1 MILNTMWKTVYN
13 SSQHFPLSVIVL
25 PIFLTMIGLLALFSI
40 SVNQFGVIAITPFT
54 KQLLFMIPAI
64 GGFLV
69 VLFIP
74 KYIMHKYIYFA
85 YGLIIILV
93 ATPFLLSTIAGTHRW
108 INIGLPVAFQPSEF
122 AKWIV
127 VLSLAKYLSDHNLEI
142 NKFSTLIFP
151 ILIALF
157 PAIIILQQ
165 PDLGTSLILLTPV
178 FPMLYW
184 VGSKPFHLFI
194 LLAPIFSIGTAFHN
208 ISFTSWAIIMGLII
222 YFSRPSLIFGIILY
236 FVNIFLGL
244 LAPLLWN
251 GLRPYQQKRILTLF
265 NPELDPLG
273 AAYQTIQSKVAI
285 GSGGFFGKGIGGG
298 TQTHLKFLPVQES
311 DFIISV
317 IGEEFG
323 YVTIALML
331 ILFFIFIIKII
342 NLAFSSNERFAGLV
356 LIGIATIFLS
366 HVFVNT
372 AMSTGLIPVKG
383 LPLPFISAGGSF
395 LLSCYVMVSLIIK
408 MGVEP
413 IE

>member
-1 MILNTMWKTVYN
+1 MLKIAYN
-13 SSQHFPLSVIVL
+13 PSQKFPLSILLL
-25 PIFLTMIGLLALFSI
+25 PILLTIIGLLALFSI

-54 KQLLFMIPAI
+54 KQLLLMIPAV

-69 VLFIP
+69 ILFIP
-74 KYIMHKYIYFA
+74 KYIIHKYIYVA
-85 YGLIIILV
+85 YALILALV
-93 ATPFLLSTIAGTHRW
+93 TVPFLLSTIAGTHRW

-127 VLSLAKYLSDHNLEI
+127 VVSLARYLSDHNLEI
-142 NKFSTLIFP
+142 KKFSTLILP
-151 ILIALF
+151 LVIALF
-157 PAIIILQQ
+157 PATIILQQ
-165 PDLGTSLILLTPV
+165 PDLGTALILITPV

-184 VGSKPFHLFI
+184 VGSRPFHLFMF
-194 LLAPIFSIGTAFHN
+194 LAPMFSIATAFHT
-208 ISFTSWAIIMGLII
+208 ISFTLWALIMGIII
-222 YFSRPSLIFGIILY
+222 YIARPNLIFGVALY
-236 FVNIFLGL
+236 FINIFLGL

-285 GSGGFFGKGIGGG
+285 GSGGFFGKGLGEG

-311 DFIISV
+311 DFIVSV

-323 YVTIALML
+323 FITIALML
-331 ILFFIFIIKII
+331 ILFCLFVMKIV
-342 NLAFSSNERFAGLV
+342 NLAYNSNERFAGLV

-395 LLSCYVMVSLIIK
+395 LLSCYIMVSLIIK
-408 MGVEP
+408 MGMES

>member
-1 MILNTMWKTVYN
+1 MIKTAY
-13 SSQHFPLSVIVL
+13 SSFQNFPISILLL
-25 PIFLTMIGLLALFSI
+25 PLILTLIGMIALFSI
-40 SVNQFGVIAITPFT
+40 SVNQFGVIAISAFT

-64 GGFLV
+64 GGFLML
-69 VLFIP
+69 LFIP
-74 KYIMHKYIYFA
+74 KYVIHKYIYIG
-85 YGLIIILV
+85 YGIILV
-93 ATPFLLSTIAGTHRW
+93 LVTIPFLLSTIAGTHRW

-127 VLSLAKYLSDHNLEI
+127 VVALAKYLSDHNLEI
-142 NKFSTLIFP
+142 KKFSTLIVP

-157 PAIIILQQ
+157 PAAIILQQ
-165 PDLGTSLILLTPV
+165 PDLGTALILLTPII
-178 FPMLYW
+178 PMLYW
-184 VGSKPFHLFI
+184 VGSRPFHLFM
-194 LLAPIFSIGTAFHN
+194 LMAPIFSIGTAFHN
-208 ISFTSWAIIMGLII
+208 ISFTTWAIIMGIII
-222 YFSRPSLIFGIILY
+222 YLSRPSLVFGILFY
-236 FVNIFLGL
+236 FGNIFLGL
-244 LAPLLWN
+244 LSPLLWS

-285 GSGGFFGKGIGGG
+285 GSGGFFGKGLGEG

-311 DFIISV
+311 DFIVSV

-323 YVTIALML
+323 FITIAFML
-331 ILFFIFIIKII
+331 LIFALFILKII
-342 NLAFSSNERFAGLV
+342 NLAYSSKERFAGLV
-356 LIGIATIFLS
+356 LIGIGTIFLS

-395 LLSCYVMVSLIIK
+395 LLSSYIMVALIIK
-408 MGVEP
+408 MGMEP

>member
-1 MILNTMWKTVYN
+1 MVKAAYN
-13 SSQHFPLSVIVL
+13 SSQNFPLSVILLPLVL
-25 PIFLTMIGLLALFSI
+25 TLIGLIALFSI
-40 SVNQFGVIAITPFT
+40 SVNQFGVIAVTAFT

-69 VLFIP
+69 ILFIP
-74 KYIMHKYIYFA
+74 KYIIHKYIYFA
-85 YGLIIILV
+85 YGAILLLV
-93 ATPFLLSTIAGTHRW
+93 TVPFLLSTIAGTHRW

-127 VLSLAKYLSDHNLEI
+127 VVCLAKYLSDHNLEI
-142 NKFSTLIFP
+142 KKFRTLIFP

-157 PAIIILQQ
+157 PAAIILQQ
-165 PDLGTSLILLTPV
+165 PDLGTALILLTPV

-184 VGSKPFHLFI
+184 VGSRPFHLFI
-194 LLAPIFSIGTAFHN
+194 LMAPIFSIGTAFHN
-208 ISFTSWAIIMGLII
+208 VSFTSWAIIMGII
-222 YFSRPSLIFGIILY
+222 VYIARPNLIFGIVLY

-285 GSGGFFGKGIGGG
+285 GSGGFFGKGMGEG

-323 YVTIALML
+323 FITIAFML
-331 ILFFIFIIKII
+331 VVFALFILKIV
-342 NLAFSSNERFAGLV
+342 NLAYYSKERFAGLV

-372 AMSTGLIPVKG
+372 AMSIGLIPVKG

-408 MGVEP
+408 MGMET

>member
-1 MILNTMWKTVYN
+1 MIKIAY
-13 SSQHFPLSVIVL
+13 SSFQNFPISILLL
-25 PIFLTMIGLLALFSI
+25 PLILTLIGMVALFSI
-40 SVNQFGVIAITPFT
+40 SVNQFGVIAISAFT

-64 GGFLV
+64 GGFLIL
-69 VLFIP
+69 LFIP
-74 KYIMHKYIYFA
+74 KYVIHKYIYLG
-85 YGLIIILV
+85 YGIILV
-93 ATPFLLSTIAGTHRW
+93 LVTIPFLFSTIAGTHRW

-127 VLSLAKYLSDHNLEI
+127 VVALAKYLSDHNLEI
-142 NKFSTLIFP
+142 KKFSTLIVP

-157 PAIIILQQ
+157 PAAIILQQ
-165 PDLGTSLILLTPV
+165 PDLGTALILLTPII
-178 FPMLYW
+178 PMLYW
-184 VGSKPFHLFI
+184 VGSRTFHLFM
-194 LLAPIFSIGTAFHN
+194 LMAPIFSIGTAFHN
-208 ISFTSWAIIMGLII
+208 ISFTTWAIIMGIII
-222 YFSRPSLIFGIILY
+222 YLSRPSLVFGILFY
-236 FVNIFLGL
+236 FGNIFLGL
-244 LAPLLWN
+244 LAPLLWS

-285 GSGGFFGKGIGGG
+285 GSGGFFGKGLGEG

-311 DFIISV
+311 DFIVSV

-323 YVTIALML
+323 FITIAFML
-331 ILFFIFIIKII
+331 LIFALFILKII
-342 NLAFSSNERFAGLV
+342 YLAYSSKERFAGLV
-356 LIGIATIFLS
+356 LIGIGTIFLS

-395 LLSCYVMVSLIIK
+395 LLSSYIMVALIIK
-408 MGVEP
+408 MGMEP

>member
-1 MILNTMWKTVYN
+1 MLKIAYN
-13 SSQHFPLSVIVL
+13 PSQKFPLSILLL
-25 PIFLTMIGLLALFSI
+25 PILLTIIGLLALFSI

-54 KQLLFMIPAI
+54 KQLLFMIPAV

-69 VLFIP
+69 ILFIP
-74 KYIMHKYIYFA
+74 KYIIHKYIYVA
-85 YGLIIILV
+85 YALILALV
-93 ATPFLLSTIAGTHRW
+93 TVPFLLSTIAGTHRW

-127 VLSLAKYLSDHNLEI
+127 VVSLARYLSDHNLEI
-142 NKFSTLIFP
+142 KKFSTLILP
-151 ILIALF
+151 LVIALF
-157 PAIIILQQ
+157 PATIILQQ
-165 PDLGTSLILLTPV
+165 PDLGTALILITPV

-184 VGSKPFHLFI
+184 VGSRPFHLFMF
-194 LLAPIFSIGTAFHN
+194 LAPMFSIATAFHT
-208 ISFTSWAIIMGLII
+208 ISFTLWALIMGIII
-222 YFSRPSLIFGIILY
+222 YIARPNLIFGVALY
-236 FVNIFLGL
+236 FINIFLGL

-285 GSGGFFGKGIGGG
+285 GSGGFFGKGLGEG

-311 DFIISV
+311 DFIVSV

-323 YVTIALML
+323 FITIALML
-331 ILFFIFIIKII
+331 ILFCLFVMKIV
-342 NLAFSSNERFAGLV
+342 NLAYNSNERFAGLV

-395 LLSCYVMVSLIIK
+395 LLSCYIMVSLIIK
-408 MGVEP
+408 MGMES

>member
-1 MILNTMWKTVYN
+1 MLKIAYN
-13 SSQHFPLSVIVL
+13 PSQKFPLSILFL
-25 PIFLTMIGLLALFSI
+25 PILLTIIGLLALFSI
-40 SVNQFGVIAITPFT
+40 SVNQFGVIAITAFT

-69 VLFIP
+69 ILFIP
-74 KYIMHKYIYFA
+74 KYIIHKYIYVA
-85 YGLIIILV
+85 YGLILALV
-93 ATPFLLSTIAGTHRW
+93 AVPFLLSTIAGTHRW

-127 VLSLAKYLSDHNLEI
+127 VVSLARYLSDHNLEI
-142 NKFSTLIFP
+142 KKFSTLIFP

-157 PAIIILQQ
+157 PATIILQQ
-165 PDLGTSLILLTPV
+165 PDLGTALILLTPV

-184 VGSKPFHLFI
+184 VGSRPFHLFMI
-194 LLAPIFSIGTAFHN
+194 LAPIFSIGTAFHTV
-208 ISFTSWAIIMGLII
+208 SFTSWAIIMGII
-222 YFSRPSLIFGIILY
+222 LYISRPNLIFGIVFY

-251 GLRPYQQKRILTLF
+251 GLRSYQQKRILTLF

-285 GSGGFFGKGIGGG
+285 GSGGFFGKGMGEG

-311 DFIISV
+311 DFIVSV

-323 YVTIALML
+323 FITIAFML
-331 ILFFIFIIKII
+331 VIFALFIMKIV
-342 NLAFSSNERFAGLV
+342 NLAYHSNERFAGLV

-395 LLSCYVMVSLIIK
+395 LLSCFIMVSLIIK
-408 MGVEP
+408 MGMET

>member
-1 MILNTMWKTVYN
+1 MLKIAYN
-13 SSQHFPLSVIVL
+13 PSQKFPLSILLL
-25 PIFLTMIGLLALFSI
+25 PILLTIIGLLALFSI

-54 KQLLFMIPAI
+54 KQLLFMIPAV

-69 VLFIP
+69 ILFIP
-74 KYIMHKYIYFA
+74 KYIIHKYIYVA
-85 YGLIIILV
+85 YALILALV
-93 ATPFLLSTIAGTHRW
+93 TVPFLLSSIAGTHRW

-127 VLSLAKYLSDHNLEI
+127 VVSLARYLSDHNLEI
-142 NKFSTLIFP
+142 KKFSTLILP
-151 ILIALF
+151 LVIALF
-157 PAIIILQQ
+157 PATIILQQ
-165 PDLGTSLILLTPV
+165 PDLGTALILITPV

-184 VGSKPFHLFI
+184 VGSRPFHLFMF
-194 LLAPIFSIGTAFHN
+194 LAPMFSIATAFHT
-208 ISFTSWAIIMGLII
+208 ISFTLWALIMGIII
-222 YFSRPSLIFGIILY
+222 YIARPNLIFGVALY
-236 FVNIFLGL
+236 FINIFLGL

-285 GSGGFFGKGIGGG
+285 GSGGFFGKGLGEG

-311 DFIISV
+311 DFIVSV

-323 YVTIALML
+323 FITIALML
-331 ILFFIFIIKII
+331 ILFCLFVMKIV
-342 NLAFSSNERFAGLV
+342 NLAYNSNERFAGLV

-395 LLSCYVMVSLIIK
+395 LLSCYIMVSLIIK
-408 MGVEP
+408 MGMES